1 MIDFLK
7 DGKLPSDQQQAKKAA
22 LQDSK
27 NGNRKRAVVPKQL
40 QKHKRGNPVMNSTAR
55 KKVKSSA
62 KNRTAV
68 KKVQTARVELDLERG
83 VM

>member
-1 MIDFLK
+1 MIIPIYIKMDAK
-7 DGKLPSDQQQAKKAA
+7 DQLLLSETV
-22 LQDSK
+22 
-27 NGNRKRAVVPKQL
+27 RAVVPKQL

-68 KKVQTARVELDLERG
+68 KKVQTARVQLDLERG